1 MISIQSLEKNRKG
14 NLKRNTLS
22 PVPYFDW
29 GNLLCTFK
37 AENSPRFFHPKWKR
51 PRNRTGLATGCDW
64 MLAQRE
70 GLWTFHNNYMM
81 QQLCPPLW
89 IAPPQRL
96 WERDRFEL
104 SVCFSRGR
112 SMHVLFLSFSLVGR
126 PKLDLCDSLTFCA
139 GEMARIPPNK
149 PSKHRRN
156 PEERATTIQVR

>member
-37 AENSPRFFHPKWKR
+37 TENSPRFFHPKWKR
-51 PRNRTGLATGCDW
+51 PRNRTGLATGCWHKEKDCGHFTIITW
-64 MLAQRE
+64 CNNFVRHYELPRRKDSGNE
-70 GLWTFHNNYMM
+70 IGLN
-81 QQLCPPLW
+81 
-89 IAPPQRL
+89 
-96 WERDRFEL
+96 
-104 SVCFSRGR
+104 SRGR

>member
-14 NLKRNTLS
+14 NLKGTHF
-22 PVPYFDW
+22 PP
-29 GNLLCTFK
+29 
-37 AENSPRFFHPKWKR
+37 FHILIEEICSAPLKQKILPGFSTQNESAPGIALGSQR
-51 PRNRTGLATGCDW
+51 VVIGCW
-64 MLAQRE
+64 HKE
-70 GLWTFHNNYMM
+70 KGLWRFHNNYMM

-156 PEERATTIQVR
+156 PEEGATTIQVR